1 MAEGDEAHP
10 AGARGD
16 GAAQPAQAGRDD
28 PAAPGGGRPVAERPG
43 GARADRAHAS
53 AGGGLRRRACGGH
66 CRWRRPSSPSVPA
79 LDERSG
85 DEGTARAELLL
96 LSEPAAGRCAGP
108 GEPALV
114 PGRTPKTLP
123 ASPSPAGR
131 RRAVVT
137 DIRAPA
143 VGRRAPRGPGPAPS
157 SHRHSPPR
165 HSEPRASAR
174 RSARACRVAL
184 IGGRPEPARLRQA
197 PEGLSAGAEPAR
209 VRQGPEGCLPERSQ
223 LASVS
228 GHPRSEPASNAP
240 ATVIES
246 QRMPSIAETTV
257 EMIEWVFPEHA
268 GGPGQIHGGRMMEW
282 ITKAGTLA
290 ASRVAR
296 GTVVLGAMDDID
308 FLHPVKVGQ
317 IAILRARVEDVGT
330 SSLEVGVRVFAEDV
344 LTGERRV
351 TLNSHLVF
359 VKVDES
365 VRPRPVEAKIR
376 ARDGAES
383 ALVEGAR
390 ARREQRLA
398 RFARRASRLS
408 ESAEP
413 DLDASDVDVGW
424 RFESVRS
431 VLREDA
437 LFGNTMFVGKMLMA
451 LDEAGGILSMRYCKG
466 LVMTACVDAMDFY
479 SPIFTHEV
487 VTFKAGLNHVGTS
500 SLEVGVKVLAEVPW
514 SGEVRHACT
523 AFLSFVHLGPDL
535 RPRPCPPYTPTTAGA
550 RRRWEAALGRRAE
563 RLERVKE
570 LKAMLLNERG

>member
-1 MAEGDEAHP
+1 M
-10 AGARGD
+10 
-16 GAAQPAQAGRDD
+16 
-28 PAAPGGGRPVAERPG
+28 
-43 GARADRAHAS
+43 
-53 AGGGLRRRACGGH
+53 
-66 CRWRRPSSPSVPA
+66 PSV
-79 LDERSG
+79 
-85 DEGTARAELLL
+85 
-96 LSEPAAGRCAGP
+96 
-108 GEPALV
+108 
-114 PGRTPKTLP
+114 
-123 ASPSPAGR
+123 
-131 RRAVVT
+131 
-137 DIRAPA
+137 
-143 VGRRAPRGPGPAPS
+143 
-157 SHRHSPPR
+157 
-165 HSEPRASAR
+165 
-174 RSARACRVAL
+174 
-184 IGGRPEPARLRQA
+184 
-197 PEGLSAGAEPAR
+197 
-209 VRQGPEGCLPERSQ
+209 
-223 LASVS
+223 
-228 GHPRSEPASNAP
+228 
-240 ATVIES
+240 
-246 QRMPSIAETTV
+246 AETTV

-308 FLHPVKVGQ
+308 FLYPVKVGQ
-317 IAILRARVEDVGT
+317 IAILRARVEEVGT
-330 SSLEVGVRVFAEDV
+330 SSLEVGVRVLAEDV
-344 LTGERRV
+344 VTGGRRV

-359 VKVDES
+359 VKVGED
-365 VRPRPVEAKIR
+365 VRPRPVDAKIQP
-376 ARDGAES
+376 RDAAES
-383 ALVEGAR
+383 ALVEAAR
-390 ARREQRLA
+390 ARRAQRLV
-398 RFARRASRLS
+398 RFAQRAARLS
-408 ESAEP
+408 ESVEA
-413 DLDASDVDVGW
+413 DLDASDVDVGR
-424 RFESVRS
+424 RFESTRS
-431 VLREDA
+431 VLPEDA